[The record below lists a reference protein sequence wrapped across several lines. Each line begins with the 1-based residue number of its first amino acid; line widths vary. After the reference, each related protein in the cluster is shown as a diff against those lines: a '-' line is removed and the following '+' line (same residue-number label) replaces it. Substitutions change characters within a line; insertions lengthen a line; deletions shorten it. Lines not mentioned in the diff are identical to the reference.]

1 MRQLFR
7 LVLSCVIAFS
17 LLTAPIAPRWNPIQQ
32 QAYAQTP
39 TIDLS
44 SLAKL
49 KEIIGTVNQ
58 QLAQLNTIFN
68 TINQINKVIGMIG
81 SGNILGILGMLGLDV
96 SNLTRCIGAVK
107 SISSGGLGK
116 GGLSGV
122 QGLMGGLQGC
132 SASVGLIGI
141 APSIPALDTLTQTV
155 STAAGFAQ
163 QYQNVANAFKS
174 GGTVAM
180 ATEGIKAGLYVTG
193 SMTAQ
198 SVENT
203 NKIRGVVA
211 RQSAVDAMGVAI
223 QGKTYLEKAPEDI
236 KSLSE
241 SAKNAKDLRGDVS
254 VNNAIML
261 KILEQ
266 LQQLN
271 AQMAALNQQR
281 ASGFIANDAHSFS
294 NSGSN

>member
-1 MRQLFR
+1 MRLLSR
-7 LVLSCVIAFS
+7 LVLSCVLAFS
-17 LLTAPIAPRWNPIQQ
+17 LLTAPVAPRWNFIQQ

-68 TINQINKVIGMIG
+68 TINQINKVIGMVG

-107 SISSGGLGK
+107 SISGGGLGK

-122 QGLMGGLQGC
+122 QGLMSGLQGC
-132 SASVGLIGI
+132 SASVGLTGI
-141 APSIPALDTLTQTV
+141 APSIPALDTLSEAV

-163 QYQNVANAFKS
+163 QYQNVATAFKS

-180 ATEGIKAGLYVTG
+180 ASESLKAGLYITG
-193 SMTAQ
+193 SMSAQ

-254 VNNAIML
+254 VNNAIMM
-261 KILEQ
+261 KVLEQ

-281 ASGFIANDAHSFS
+281 AAGFIANDSHTFSS
-294 NSGSN
+294 NSSK